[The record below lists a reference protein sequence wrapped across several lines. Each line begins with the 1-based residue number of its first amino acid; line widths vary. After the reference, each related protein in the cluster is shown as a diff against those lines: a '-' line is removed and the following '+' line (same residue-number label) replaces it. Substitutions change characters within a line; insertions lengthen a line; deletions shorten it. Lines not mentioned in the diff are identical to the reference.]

1 MCSTKPDPSSPAYLA
16 EKKASWLSRLLIA
29 PIVAYQKF
37 LSPLFPP
44 ACRFEPSC
52 SQYTREA
59 IALWGL
65 RGLWLGTKR
74 ILRCQPFFEGGYDPV
89 PLPHEGCSHGHV
101 VDETGGAEESSH

>member
-1 MCSTKPDPSSPAYLA
+1 MCATPPEPNSPAALA
-16 EKKASWLSRLLIA
+16 ERDAGLLARVLIA
-29 PIVAYQKF
+29 PILFYQRF

-65 RGLWLGTKR
+65 RGVWMGMLR
-74 ILRCQPFFEGGYDPV
+74 ILRCQPMFPGGHDPV
-89 PLPHEGCSHGHV
+89 PLPPGYEPPGDV
-101 VDETGGAEESSH
+101 TTG